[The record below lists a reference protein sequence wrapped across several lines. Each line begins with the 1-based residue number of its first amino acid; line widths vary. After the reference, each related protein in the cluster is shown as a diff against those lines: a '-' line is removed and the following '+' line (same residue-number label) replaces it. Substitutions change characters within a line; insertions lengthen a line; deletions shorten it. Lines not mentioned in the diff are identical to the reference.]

1 MFVEARNPFLLPVE
15 SQRDGMFQADF
26 AYGAY
31 ASNMPFLRNFQGTF
45 RSTDTPT
52 LHHSNTPSLFLIY
65 D

>member
-31 ASNMPFLRNFQGTF
+31 ASNMSSLWDSEEGRDGHLCYKHAVPTELSRNF
-45 RSTDTPT
+45 S
-52 LHHSNTPSLFLIY
+52 IY
-65 D
+65 